1 MPEPPTIK
9 LYNMSLKRI
18 VAAVII
24 VSIIYSLQ
32 SCYYD
37 KYDLL
42 YPNTGSC
49 DTTTVV
55 SYSQK
60 VVPLLQQQ
68 CYSCHNASNPSGGIV
83 MGTHAT
89 DKAIAVNGK
98 LYGTVNWSTGFSPM
112 PKGGTKMNN
121 CQIAM
126 IKKWVDAGSPNN

>member
-1 MPEPPTIK
+1 
-9 LYNMSLKRI
+9 MSLK
-18 VAAVII
+18 
-24 VSIIYSLQ
+24 SIIFIVLIVFIIGSIS

-42 YPNTGSC
+42 YPSSGNC

-68 CYSCHNASNPSGGIV
+68 CYSCHNAANPSGGIV

-98 LYGTVNWSTGFSPM
+98 LYGSIVWASGFSAM
-112 PKGGTKMNN
+112 PKGGAKMST
-121 CQIAM
+121 CQLAL
-126 IKKWVDAGSPNN
+126 IKKWIDAGSPNN